1 MLDIYYDIDVESF
14 DKVFVL
20 PILNDYLDF
29 LGDISVV
36 QDLELQYKQYTYLKI
51 MHVGRTKTYEEIQ
64 IDNSYESVLEGSN
77 LYDGNI
83 VLISEGY
90 SILEESSSR
99 KDNYVRNILC
109 TTRYNEYQVIGLL
122 LSKNSSLLKYIEVTT
137 ILSVED
143 HPVDKDIVMSYLD
156 DVSLLKYEELEV
168 LVELL
173 KSYFQGFN
181 YYKILEKQ
189 LIVEKNNGTYFAS
202 RNRNF

>member
-1 MLDIYYDIDVESF
+1 M
-14 DKVFVL
+14 
-20 PILNDYLDF
+20 
-29 LGDISVV
+29 
-36 QDLELQYKQYTYLKI
+36 
-51 MHVGRTKTYEEIQ
+51 
-64 IDNSYESVLEGSN
+64 LEGSN

-181 YYKILEKQ
+181 YYIDFREAINCRKK
-189 LIVEKNNGTYFAS
+189 
-202 RNRNF
+202 